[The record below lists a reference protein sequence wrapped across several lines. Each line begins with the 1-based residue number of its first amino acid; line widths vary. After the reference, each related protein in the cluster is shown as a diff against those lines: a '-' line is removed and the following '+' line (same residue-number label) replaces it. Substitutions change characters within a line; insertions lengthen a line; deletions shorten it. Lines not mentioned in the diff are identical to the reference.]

1 MTLDFSKTACFTGH
15 RPNVFVNSNNFKDY
29 NQAEFNVK
37 KLLLKAIVSAHE
49 ELQIVNFISGGA
61 VGVDQWAAECVL
73 DLKSKYPEF
82 KLIIARPF
90 PSQHIRWPIHVQD
103 EYFSLLQNADD
114 IITVSEDPYAA
125 WKMHV
130 RNEYMV
136 NNSQLVIAVK
146 YPEVTSGG
154 TSACLQYAIRKN
166 RTIWEINPRTEII
179 NCIY

>member
-1 MTLDFSKTACFTGH
+1 MTLDISKTACFTGH
-15 RPNVFVNSNNFKDY
+15 RPNVFVDNNKFKDY
-29 NQAEFNVK
+29 NEAEFNIK
-37 KLLLKAIVSAHE
+37 KLLTKSIIAAHT
-49 ELQIVNFISGGA
+49 ELHIINFISGGA
-61 VGVDQWAAECVL
+61 VGVDQWAVECVL
-73 DLKSKYPEF
+73 ELKNEYPQF

-103 EYFSLLQNADD
+103 EYHEILKKADEVVS
-114 IITVSEDPYAA
+114 VSEDPYAA

-154 TSACLQYAIRKN
+154 TSACLQYAIRKT
-166 RTIWEINPRTEII
+166 RTIWEINPRTEVI
-179 NCIY
+179 NYIY